1 MGLTCLQDLA
11 FPRSTNPKL
20 KAVLRLA
27 RVFWS
32 FLLSGLIHFCGSY
45 MLPGETQP
53 SKELLFFLLQGV
65 AVSIQVTF
73 FDRLVSQRYRRV
85 LNPILV
91 CAWLYFTGPLISED
105 QRAGGMWGG
114 PEPKVLV
121 N

>member
-1 MGLTCLQDLA
+1 M

-20 KAVLRLA
+20 KPLLRLG

-32 FLLSGLIHFCGSY
+32 FLLSGLIHLCGSL

-53 SKELLFFLLQGV
+53 LNELHFFLLQGV

-73 FDRLVSQRYRRV
+73 FDRLVSQRYRRI

-91 CAWLYFTGPLISED
+91 CVWLYYTGPLISED
-105 QRAGGMWGG
+105 QRKGGMWDGPG
-114 PEPKVLV
+114 PETKVLES
-121 N
+121 